1 MSDRE
6 NIDVKRI
13 GDISPIGRV
22 LGSPFFIDNK
32 GEDMSDIT
40 ISRDED
46 KILGKKESTW
56 FEMDPEKETIYFW
69 KSNYSW
75 DEIIQL
81 AEYIK
86 ESRELSKEPEEAPF

>member
-1 MSDRE
+1 MSE
-6 NIDVKRI
+6 
-13 GDISPIGRV
+13 
-22 LGSPFFIDNK
+22 
-32 GEDMSDIT
+32 IT

-75 DEIIQL
+75 EELFEIT
-81 AEYIK
+81 EYIK
-86 ESRELSKEPEEAPF
+86 EHRELNKEPEEAPF